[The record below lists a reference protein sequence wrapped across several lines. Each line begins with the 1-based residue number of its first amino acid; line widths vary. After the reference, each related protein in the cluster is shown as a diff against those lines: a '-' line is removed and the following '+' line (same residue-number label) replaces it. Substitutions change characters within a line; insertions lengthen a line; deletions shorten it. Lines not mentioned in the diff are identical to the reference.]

1 MNYKLNNNEEEK
13 TGFVKTI
20 KGFSG
25 FISGELR
32 PLMLALFFV
41 VISSIAN
48 ILGPKIQGDALDNLL
63 TNRDLNNLLSFV
75 LLMAGVYIVGS
86 IASYG
91 QILVTGRLGQRVLFK
106 LRNSVFNKLQSLPLA
121 FFNANRGGDLISRIN
136 NDTDK
141 VNSFLSEYLIR
152 LIGSVFILVGIAI
165 SMLLLN
171 VQLALV
177 TLSVTLILFVIT
189 QVISPLLK
197 RLNRVSLDAT
207 GNLSSQIQEGLSA
220 FKVIIAFDRRDY
232 FEDRFQEYNEKNYL
246 ASVKADIANQSLK
259 PIYDLASNAAQI
271 IVIVYG
277 LTLIKEGNLTF
288 GILFTF
294 FTYTQ
299 RFYDPLRIIASIWSN
314 VQLAMAAWSRIQE
327 IQNMN
332 SDLKVIESTQ
342 DQSLG
347 SVNDIVTFKNVSFGY
362 DHDNPILKDINIEL
376 EKGKTYALVGP
387 TGGGKSTTAALMA
400 RLYDPT
406 IGIIEFYNKDIRSYK
421 PEELSEKI
429 GFILQDPLLFT
440 GTVGENIK
448 YGNPLL
454 TELTTED
461 LYNELKKV
469 GLEKFIDKFEKGLE
483 TEINNNAENISLG
496 QKQIISFI
504 RTILRKPE
512 LLILDEATANIDTV
526 TEELLQDIINKLPED
541 TAKVIIAHRLNTIK
555 KADQIFFVNSGQI
568 DKAKDY
574 ESVQDMILN
583 QKRNS

>member
-197 RLNRVSLDAT
+197 RLNRISLDAT

-277 LTLIKEGNLTF
+277 LTLIQEGNLTF

-332 SDLKVIESTQ
+332 SNLKVIESTQ
-342 DQSLG
+342 DQSVG
-347 SVNDIVTFKNVSFGY
+347 SANDIVTFKNVSFGY
-362 DHDNPILKDINIEL
+362 DQDNPILKDINIEL

-406 IGIIEFYNKDIRSYK
+406 SGTIEFYNKDIRSYR

-440 GTVGENIK
+440 GTVDENIK

-454 TELTTED
+454 TNMTPED

-526 TEELLQDIINKLPED
+526 TEELLQDIINKLPKD

>member
-13 TGFVKTI
+13 TGFIKTI
-20 KGFSG
+20 KGFSS
-25 FISGELR
+25 FIGGELR

-75 LLMAGVYIVGS
+75 LLMAGVYVVGS

-152 LIGSVFILVGIAI
+152 LIGSMFILVGIAI

-171 VQLALV
+171 VHLALV

-406 IGIIEFYNKDIRSYK
+406 SGIIEFYNKDIRSYK

-454 TELTTED
+454 IELNTED